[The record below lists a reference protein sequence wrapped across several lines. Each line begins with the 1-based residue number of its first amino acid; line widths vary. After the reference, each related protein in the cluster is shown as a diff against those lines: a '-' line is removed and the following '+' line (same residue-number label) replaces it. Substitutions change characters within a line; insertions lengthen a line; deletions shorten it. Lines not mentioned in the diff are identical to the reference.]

1 MTLFPAIMM
10 PPMPRPGEQRRWF
23 HNEISTR
30 GGDLDRAVWM
40 RSCAS
45 NTTSECQ
52 LHNYCTSDEQDLHM
66 CNCSSNV
73 QTLQQNCT
81 SSANPLYTLKHFI
94 TRPLISSSCPL
105 CNDARHLSAGHYFTA
120 KSHWTQLQLCE
131 YGVTI
136 SEFKNTILQDIAV
149 HTSACTGVNNGD
161 C

>member
-1 MTLFPAIMM
+1 MSNDGGFTTKSRLAAATLIAPCGCAPVPRT
-10 PPMPRPGEQRRWF
+10 PP
-23 HNEISTR
+23 
-30 GGDLDRAVWM
+30 
-40 RSCAS
+40 RS
-45 NTTSECQ
+45 
-52 LHNYCTSDEQDLHM
+52 
-66 CNCSSNV
+66 V
-73 QTLQQNCT
+73 NCT
-81 SSANPLYTLKHFI
+81 TIAQLMNKSCTCATARPMYKRCSRIAHPVQIPCTHTLKHFI